1 MMTQGGKTVV
11 SFSKKVKFIHKKIH
25 STIQVHFAHKSSFI
39 IFHFFQTDK
48 GKYKAEDM
56 VKLRLLVHD
65 SFMRQIYLNLLKVKP
80 GFILFFRPI
89 SSRLGYDAPKDS
101 ADDAGGSEDE
111 VDGSGDEEDRSGDE
125 GDGSKDE
132 VDGSGDEVDGSKDE
146 EDGSGDE
153 GDGSKVEVEDEVD
166 RSEENGS
173 KDEVDGSGDEGSGE
187 WGQHLEDIW
196 ISNGTIWVEV
206 GQERV
211 IISIKYVHSVGSTW
225 PKSGPVES

>member
-39 IFHFFQTDK
+39 IFQFFQTDK

-65 SFMRQIYLNLLKVKP
+65 SFLRQIYLNLLKVKP

-89 SSRLGYDAPKDS
+89 SSRLGHDAPKDS

-146 EDGSGDE
+146 GSG
-153 GDGSKVEVEDEVD
+153 V
-166 RSEENGS
+166 
-173 KDEVDGSGDEGSGE
+173 

-211 IISIKYVHSVGSTW
+211 KISIKYVHSVGSTW
-225 PKSGPVES
+225 PKSEAVESRH

>member
-25 STIQVHFAHKSSFI
+25 STIQVHFADKSSFI
-39 IFHFFQTDK
+39 IFQFFQTDK

-89 SSRLGYDAPKDS
+89 SSRLGHDAPKDS

-146 EDGSGDE
+146 GSG
-153 GDGSKVEVEDEVD
+153 V
-166 RSEENGS
+166 
-173 KDEVDGSGDEGSGE
+173 

-211 IISIKYVHSVGSTW
+211 KISIKYVHSVGSTW
-225 PKSGPVES
+225 PKSEAVESRH